1 MGVLSW
7 YERLTDLSGTL
18 NPWPQAGERVTFG
31 KMTQVLIAG
40 YNSLTTDQA
49 QAVMSKYGADYLV
62 TSSTHA
68 LDLAIAYQN
77 SRYILYTN
85 LSN

>member
-1 MGVLSW
+1 MK
-7 YERLTDLSGTL
+7 
-18 NPWPQAGERVTFG
+18 QALR
-31 KMTQVLIAG
+31 AG

-49 QAVMSKYGADYLV
+49 QAVMNKYGADYLL

-77 SRYILYTN
+77 SRYILYARS
-85 LSN
+85 LE